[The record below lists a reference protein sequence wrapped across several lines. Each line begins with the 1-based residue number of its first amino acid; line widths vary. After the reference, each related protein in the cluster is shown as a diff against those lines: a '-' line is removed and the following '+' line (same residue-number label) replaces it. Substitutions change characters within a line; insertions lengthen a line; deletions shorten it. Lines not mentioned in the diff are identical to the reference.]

1 MPILGALLPVFGLIA
16 LGIGLRASG
25 FLPAEF
31 WRGAERLTYFI
42 AFPALL
48 FREAAKASPAVLPLA
63 EIAAGA
69 LLPIVLVA
77 GVLALGA
84 PLATVRIGGPR
95 YSSLVQAAIRPN
107 TYLALAAAAAIGGAR
122 GLSVIALALVLVIPA
137 VNLLSVVAV
146 TRLARGDGGGLW
158 RGVARELLRN
168 PLIIGS
174 VAGLLAGSV
183 QLQLPAVIETLLE
196 LLARL
201 ALPLG
206 LLTVGAALSLRAL
219 AEARAVVATSA
230 LAKLLG
236 MPLLAALVCVASGL
250 SGIPAV
256 VLTAYAAMPAS
267 PSAYVLARELGGD
280 ATLMANLITA
290 HTVGSALTLPV
301 VIWLAAAVLGA

>member
-16 LGIGLRASG
+16 LGLGLRHSG
-25 FLPAEF
+25 FLPADF

-48 FREAAKASPAVLPLA
+48 FREGAKATAADLPLA
-63 EIAAGA
+63 EISAAA
-69 LLPIVLVA
+69 LLPVLLAV

-84 PLATVRIGGPR
+84 RAATARIGGPG

-107 TYLALAAAAAIGGAR
+107 TYLALAAAAAIGGTQ
-122 GLSVIALALVLVIPA
+122 GLAVIALALVLVIPT
-137 VNLLSVVAV
+137 VNLFSVVAV
-146 TRLARGDGGGLW
+146 TQLAGGPGGGLW
-158 RGVARELLRN
+158 RGVLRELARN

-174 VAGLLAGSV
+174 VAGLLAGV
-183 QLQLPAVIETLLE
+183 VGLRLPGVVETLLE

-219 AEARAVVATSA
+219 AAARGPVALSA
-230 LAKLLG
+230 LAKLWGL
-236 MPLLAALVCVASGL
+236 PLVAGFICLAVGL
-250 SGIPAV
+250 TGVPAV

-280 ATLMANLITA
+280 ATLMASLITA
-290 HTVGSALTLPV
+290 HTVGAALTLPV
-301 VIWLAAAVLGA
+301 VIGLATAALGG

>member
-1 MPILGALLPVFGLIA
+1 MPVLGALLPVFGLIA
-16 LGIGLRASG
+16 LGLGLRHSG

-48 FREAAKASPAVLPLA
+48 FREAARASPAGLPLA
-63 EIAAGA
+63 EIAVAA
-69 LLPIVLVA
+69 LLPVLVAA

-84 PLATVRIGGPR
+84 RAAAARIGGPA

-107 TYLALAAAAAIGGAR
+107 TYLALAAAAAIGGGQ
-122 GLSVIALALVLVIPA
+122 GLAVIALALVLVIPT

-146 TRLARGDGGGLW
+146 TRLAGGEGGALW
-158 RGVARELLRN
+158 RSVLRELARN

-174 VAGLLAGSV
+174 VAGLLAGAAQV
-183 QLQLPAVIETLLE
+183 QLPGVVETLLE

-219 AEARAVVATSA
+219 AAARGLVALSA
-230 LAKLLG
+230 LAKLCGL
-236 MPLLAALVCVASGL
+236 PLLAGLTCVAVGL
-250 SGIPAV
+250 TGGPAV
-256 VLTAYAAMPAS
+256 VLTVYAAMPAS
-267 PSAYVLARELGGD
+267 PSAYVLARALGGD

-290 HTVGSALTLPV
+290 HTVGAALTLPA
-301 VIWLAAAVLGA
+301 VIWLATAALGG

>member
-1 MPILGALLPVFGLIA
+1 MPVLGALLPVFGLIA
-16 LGIGLRASG
+16 LGLGLRRSG

-48 FREAAKASPAVLPLA
+48 FREAAKASPAGLPLA
-63 EIAAGA
+63 EIAAAA
-69 LLPIVLVA
+69 LLPVLLA
-77 GVLALGA
+77 ALLLALFA
-84 PLATVRIGGPR
+84 RPATARIGGPR
-95 YSSLVQAAIRPN
+95 YSSLVQAGIRPN
-107 TYLALAAAAAIGGAR
+107 TYLALAAAAAIGGAQ
-122 GLSVIALALVLVIPA
+122 GLAVLALALVLVIPT

-146 TRLARGDGGGLW
+146 TRLAGGERGGLW
-158 RGVARELLRN
+158 RGVLRELARN
-168 PLIIGS
+168 PLILGS
-174 VAGLLAGSV
+174 VAGLLAGAV
-183 QLQLPAVIETLLE
+183 ALRLPGVVETLLE

-206 LLTVGAALSLRAL
+206 LLTVGAALQLRAL
-219 AEARAVVATSA
+219 AEARALVAASA

-236 MPLLAALVCVASGL
+236 LPLLAGILCAAVGLAGVPAL
-250 SGIPAV
+250 

-290 HTVGSALTLPV
+290 HTVGAALTLPV
-301 VIWLAAAVLGA
+301 VIWLATAALGA

>member
-1 MPILGALLPVFGLIA
+1 VPILGALLPVFGLIA
-16 LGIGLRASG
+16 LGLGLRHSG
-25 FLPAEF
+25 FLPTEF

-48 FREAAKASPAVLPLA
+48 FREAAKASPAGLPLA
-63 EIAAGA
+63 EIAAAA
-69 LLPIVLVA
+69 LLPVL
-77 GVLALGA
+77 LAACLLFLGA
-84 PLATVRIGGPR
+84 RAGTARIGGPR

-107 TYLALAAAAAIGGAR
+107 TYLALAAAAAIGGAQ
-122 GLSVIALALVLVIPA
+122 GLAVIAIALVLVIPT
-137 VNLLSVVAV
+137 VNLFSVVAV
-146 TRLARGDGGGLW
+146 TRLGEAEGQGLW
-158 RGVARELLRN
+158 RGVLRELARN

-174 VAGLLAGSV
+174 VAGLLAGAV
-183 QLQLPAVIETLLE
+183 GLRLPDVVETLLE

-219 AEARAVVATSA
+219 AAARALVAGSA

-236 MPLLAALVCVASGL
+236 LPLVAGIICAVLGLAGV
-250 SGIPAV
+250 PAV

-290 HTVGSALTLPV
+290 HTLGAAVTLPT
-301 VIWLAAAVLGA
+301 VIWLATAVLGG

>member
-16 LGIGLRASG
+16 LGLGLRQSG

-48 FREAAKASPAVLPLA
+48 FREAAKASPAGLPLA
-63 EIAAGA
+63 ETAAAA
-69 LLPIVLVA
+69 LLPVLLA
-77 GVLALGA
+77 ALVLLLGTRA
-84 PLATVRIGGPR
+84 ATTRIGGPR

-107 TYLALAAAAAIGGAR
+107 TYLALAAAAAIGGAQ
-122 GLSVIALALVLVIPA
+122 GLAVIAIALVLVIPT

-146 TRLARGDGGGLW
+146 TRLAGAEGQGLW
-158 RGVARELLRN
+158 RGVLRELARN

-174 VAGLLAGSV
+174 AAGLLAGTV
-183 QLQLPAVIETLLE
+183 GLRLPAVVEMLLE

-219 AEARAVVATSA
+219 AAARALVAGSA

-236 MPLLAALVCVASGL
+236 LPLVAGITCAALGL
-250 SGIPAV
+250 AGVPAV

-290 HTVGSALTLPV
+290 HTLGAAVTLPT
-301 VIWLAAAVLGA
+301 VIWLATAVLGA